1 MITRRFLRRIPS
13 QRGTHSTYVERPG
26 PTGGDEIPVR
36 VSYTY
41 HPGYPD
47 TWDEPGQPDHCEI
60 DVISPAG
67 IDLTT
72 EEEARISDEVMAGLE
87 G

>member
-1 MITRRFLRRIPS
+1 
-13 QRGTHSTYVERPG
+13 
-26 PTGGDEIPVR
+26 
-36 VSYTY
+36 VSFVFQ
-41 HPGYPD
+41 PGYPD

-72 EEEARISDEVMAGLE
+72 EEEARISDEIMAGLE